1 MSTLLIKTDTKNG
14 KILAQLAK
22 QLGGDVIALSDTQF
36 EDLML
41 GTLMD
46 SVKTGTTVSKSS
58 VLTKLCPHPPPRYQ
72 RERGR

>member
-22 QLGGDVIALSDTQF
+22 QLGGDVIALSDIQF

-41 GTLMD
+41 GSLMD
-46 SVKTGTTVSKSS
+46 AVKTGTAVSKENI
-58 VLTKLCPHPPPRYQ
+58 LKKLKAK
-72 RERGR
+72 